1 MGRGDFQTCDRR
13 FVRQNTHWESWRRRR
28 PNLRR
33 GRSMFTS
40 RICSLPSKALKR
52 LRPCGF
58 GDHLHPYQPRVN
70 IKSPL
75 AMTTT
80 ESNTTHYV
88 KRGRTLKYFHYE
100 SILQWSWLVL
110 LAYFAA
116 NTVSTAEA
124 SSSFFGMYDR
134 YCVGNF
140 GCETDFQ
147 DMIFNVSLFINYDF
161 EE

>member
-75 AMTTT
+75 AMTAT
-80 ESNTTHYV
+80 ENNTYA
-88 KRGRTLKYFHYE
+88 KRGRTLKYFPYE

-110 LAYFAA
+110 LAFFAA
-116 NTVSTAEA
+116 NTVPTAEA
-124 SSSFFGMYDR
+124 SFLRMYDR

-147 DMIFNVSLFINYDF
+147 DMIFNVSFC
-161 EE
+161 